1 MTVHHKNLNCLFAA
15 AVDCRLTLSEE
26 KSQICVTVLSM
37 LRYKIFFNKV
47 EPDPDQP
54 SAAYKSEGA
63 ETHVWRLVYCFIIL
77 SGYLIFFSLLVPFC
91 VQRLFPSREVL
102 YLLLTSSSGH

>member
-1 MTVHHKNLNCLFAA
+1 VTVHHKNHKNLNCLFAA
-15 AVDCRLTLSEE
+15 ATDCRLTLSEE

-37 LRYKIFFNKV
+37 LGYKISFNKV

-63 ETHVWRLVYCFIIL
+63 ETHVWYIV
-77 SGYLIFFSLLVPFC
+77 LLF
-91 VQRLFPSREVL
+91 EVD
-102 YLLLTSSSGH
+102 T